1 MKYRSSNRPKIGLFP
16 WKLSVLNTDFK
27 LGILLTVVVFI
38 GVRFLLKKE
47 KFGSKDAVT
56 QM

>member
-16 WKLSVLNTDFK
+16 WKLPVLNTDFK
-27 LGILLTVVVFI
+27 LGILLTIVVFI
-38 GVRFLLKKE
+38 GVRFLLRKE
-47 KFGSKDAVT
+47 KFGSKDAVM